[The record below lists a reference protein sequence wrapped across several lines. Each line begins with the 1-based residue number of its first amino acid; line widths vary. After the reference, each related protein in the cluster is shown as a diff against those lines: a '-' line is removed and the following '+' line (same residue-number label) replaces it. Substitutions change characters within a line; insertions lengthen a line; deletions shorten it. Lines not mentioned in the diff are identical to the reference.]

1 MKKVITAIVLAT
13 AMGTICGSVSA
24 AQIER
29 DETGAKLELVRRD
42 LEKMSQ
48 FTKCVDDKCVR
59 KVLKAREANGSI
71 EYLVFSEC
79 TRLLLAPTEEERKDT
94 VIDSQSIIGR
104 SNRMYYHLNCR
115 KVFEESRRRYGVAPR
130 SGRVQELEDRV
141 WELEQQLDHL
151 NRR

>member
-13 AMGTICGSVSA
+13 ALGTICGSVSA

-29 DETGAKLELVRRD
+29 DETSAKLELVRRD
-42 LEKMSQ
+42 LEKMSYLLSK
-48 FTKCVDDKCVR
+48 KCVDDKCVR
-59 KVLKAREANGSI
+59 ESLKAREANGSI
-71 EYLVFSEC
+71 RYLVSREC
-79 TRLLLAPTEEERKDT
+79 YRLLLDPTEEERKDT

-104 SNRMYYHLNCR
+104 SNRMFYHLNCH
-115 KVFEESRRRYGVAPR
+115 KVFKENNRRYGVAPR

-141 WELEQQLDHL
+141 WELEQQL